1 VNKSE
6 RTSALHLLRKTDWL
20 RDYCPELAEELLTH
34 GRLIHLDTG
43 QWAQAQGDDRSG
55 LFVVIDGLFHSFCTA
70 PGDRQVMIGPSGP
83 GSVLGHA
90 TRFSGGPRLVT
101 AISVEPSML
110 LEISENALER
120 IAERRPEIW
129 RAIADFAYA
138 NMRRTLHMLA
148 ELMALPPRQRIASR
162 LLASAVPSE
171 NGKVVRLS
179 QQALGEMI
187 GVTRK
192 TVNLHLAEFERAGLI
207 RLGYGRIE
215 LTDCEGLRGVAAAD
229 RP

>member
-1 VNKSE
+1 MKKSE
-6 RTSALHLLRKTDWL
+6 HASALRLLCGTDWL
-20 RDYCPELAEELLTH
+20 REYPAALAEELLAH
-34 GRLIHLDTG
+34 GRIIHLDTG

-110 LEISENALER
+110 LEISESALER
-120 IAERRPEIW
+120 IAEKRPEIW
-129 RAIADFAYA
+129 RAIADFAYT

-162 LLASAVPSE
+162 LLASAIPSDD
-171 NGKVVRLS
+171 GLVVRLS

-187 GVTRK
+187 GFTRK
-192 TVNLHLAEFERAGLI
+192 TINLHLAAFERAGLI

-215 LTDCEGLRGVAAAD
+215 LTDADGLRRVAAAD
-229 RP
+229 

>member
-1 VNKSE
+1 MKKSE
-6 RTSALHLLRKTDWL
+6 HASALRLLRGTDWL
-20 RDYCPELAEELLTH
+20 REYPAALAEELLAH
-34 GRLIHLDTG
+34 GRIIHLDTG

-110 LEISENALER
+110 LEISESALER
-120 IAERRPEIW
+120 IAEKRPEIW
-129 RAIADFAYA
+129 RAIADFAYT

-162 LLASAVPSE
+162 LLASAVASDD
-171 NGKVVRLS
+171 GLVVRLS

-192 TVNLHLAEFERAGLI
+192 TINLHLAAFERAGLI

-215 LTDCEGLRGVAAAD
+215 LTDADGLRGVAAAD
-229 RP
+229 